1 MSILYPLRL
10 RLLLVLSAVFLLS
23 GCWDIKDINKRYLPV
38 VMGVSYGEQEM
49 YQVTLQIPTV
59 VGSTQ
64 ILQQEARSISK
75 ALDLIRTKAEK
86 HVDLLHL
93 RLILI
98 SEEMARK
105 GIEEVLDYAIRADDI
120 SIKGMVAI
128 VTGDFQKTLYHS
140 ISPTPEVSSYDYF
153 SEEAGWTPNVSLV
166 RLWEAYKNSLSYT
179 EDSAIPLVQAG
190 KDTIYEFRGSAIMR
204 KFKMVGKLTPDETLI
219 NNIFCEKY
227 TGGTIE
233 TTDNASVVIK
243 KAKVRHHTE
252 WTDSGPRLTSRLL
265 LDIEV
270 TENRQ
275 GLSNS
280 QIAQN
285 IKTSIEKKSH
295 VIIKKLHTLK
305 ADVLGVGRLFRPIM
319 SEQQLKDWKDRWYPI
334 LDSRIAIQ
342 INVRNNVYLKDQLKN

>member
-1 MSILYPLRL
+1 VSILRPLQ
-10 RLLLVLSAVFLLS
+10 LLLVLSAIMLLS

-38 VMGVSYGEQEM
+38 VMGISYGQQEL

-59 VGSTQ
+59 LGTTQ

-75 ALDLIRTKAEK
+75 ALDLLRTKAEK

-98 SEEMARK
+98 SEEMAKK
-105 GIEEVLDYAIRADDI
+105 GIEEILDYAIRADDI

-128 VTGDFQKTLYHS
+128 VTGDFQKTLFHS
-140 ISPTPEVSSYDYF
+140 IGPTPEVSSYDYF

-166 RLWEAYKNSLSYT
+166 RLWEAYKSSCSYT
-179 EDSAIPLVQAG
+179 EDSAIPLVTAG

-204 KFKMVGKLTPDETLI
+204 KFKMVGKLTSDETLI
-219 NNIFCEKY
+219 NNIFSEKY

-233 TTDNASVVIK
+233 ATDSASVVIK
-243 KAKVRHHTE
+243 KAKVRHYTG
-252 WTDSGPRLTSRLL
+252 WTASGPKLSSRLS

-270 TENRQ
+270 TENKQ
-275 GLSNS
+275 KLSNS
-280 QIAQN
+280 QIAQI
-285 IKTSIEKKSH
+285 IKASIEKRSH
-295 VIIKKLHTLK
+295 AIINKLHALK

-319 SEQQLKDWKDRWYPI
+319 SEKQMKEWKERWYPK
-334 LDSRIAIQ
+334 LDAKVEVK
-342 INVRNNVYLKDQLKN
+342 INVRNNVYLKDKLKH